1 MATSMTTPSTE
12 RQLKEEENAGVE
24 LAVVSG
30 IHHGVVITL
39 ACADYAVGS
48 APNADIVLRD
58 PGVAAEHARLRVER
72 GLVCVEATGGN
83 VAVGQTFVEKGHG
96 CRVREPVD
104 ITLGEARLRLSPI
117 DSADGVL
124 GLELRKFLAGRSHA
138 LGEAPSG
145 VELRKFLADRP
156 RALVGAVTCLIL
168 AVSIVVARG
177 FASSARAPTAEGSTR
192 VAFTDRAEIPQ
203 STTNEQAATT
213 TMDHAMRDLTDH
225 LARANIHMLH
235 ISTVD
240 DRLVVT
246 GKLNRQEA
254 VAWAAVQQWFDQTY
268 GDFVLTANVTVGD
281 GQDTPSFQLQA
292 VWYGDQPYVI
302 GSDGERYYQGSVLD
316 NGWVIREVDEDRLLL
331 NKGSETL
338 VVTYR

>member
-1 MATSMTTPSTE
+1 MTTPSTE
-12 RQLKEEENAGVE
+12 RQREEEENAGLE

-48 APNADIVLRD
+48 ASHADIVLRD

-83 VAVGQTFVEKGHG
+83 VAVGQTFVERGHG

-104 ITLGEARLRLSPI
+104 ITLGEARLRLSPL
-117 DSADGVL
+117 DSPDGVL

-138 LGEAPSG
+138 LGGEAPSG
-145 VELRKFLADRP
+145 LELRKFIADRP

-177 FASSARAPTAEGSTR
+177 VALSARTPTAEGSTR
-192 VAFTDRAEIPQ
+192 VAFTDRTEISQ
-203 STTNEQAATT
+203 STTNEQFTT
-213 TMDHAMRDLTDH
+213 TTVEHAMRDLTDH

-254 VAWAAVQQWFDQTY
+254 AAWTTIQQWFDQTY

-302 GSDGERYYQGSVLD
+302 ASDGERYYQGSVLD

-331 NKGSETL
+331 SKGSETL